1 MPDWTV
7 IGIVLACTVALGRQ
21 INSIRAEIR
30 QCRTEIGQFRT
41 ETRAEIGQFRTEIG
55 QLRTEAREDRAEV
68 LTEVRRNSDRID
80 ALALRGAKAAGAGR

>member
-7 IGIVLACTVALGRQ
+7 IGIVLACAVALGRQ

-30 QCRTEIGQFRT
+30 QFRT
-41 ETRAEIGQFRTEIG
+41 ETRAEIQQFRTETRAEIG

-80 ALALRGAKAAGAGR
+80 ALAQRGASSPW